1 MLRHRVPG
9 VVGED
14 PGEVELLGRVERL
27 LRDVQY
33 GGRHARR
40 EPRRPVDGVVLD
52 RHPVRVG
59 LELERDVELDVL
71 LRQRLR
77 HRLAEVVVRRAER
90 EARHPAPLALA
101 GQERV
106 LHRLALAE
114 EVGHARE
121 VVALERARL
130 RLRPEELHQRVEQ
143 VWLAEV
149 QEVEDRRVLVAPRL
163 QPGVR
168 ARVRRDE
175 GRSRDADQVL
185 RALLVLEQLRPRD
198 AHELDAHAHEADV
211 VDVAGDVRPRPREP
225 DPGAVRAS
233 RLGEDS
239 PPHVLGEIV
248 AHREL
253 GADDSV
259 GLRVAAP
266 LVVPGLPEPR
276 HLRLERVD
284 DRLEAL
290 LLVRLDALLGDR
302 EPFVG
307 APEVDQPGEEPR
319 RAAPGAASPRPAGR
333 TDRHDARR
341 GRGRCPLG

>member
-1 MLRHRVPG
+1 MR
-9 VVGED
+9 
-14 PGEVELLGRVERL
+14 
-27 LRDVQY
+27 
-33 GGRHARR
+33 
-40 EPRRPVDGVVLD
+40 
-52 RHPVRVG
+52 
-59 LELERDVELDVL
+59 
-71 LRQRLR
+71 
-77 HRLAEVVVRRAER
+77 
-90 EARHPAPLALA
+90 
-101 GQERV
+101 
-106 LHRLALAE
+106 
-114 EVGHARE
+114 
-121 VVALERARL
+121 
-130 RLRPEELHQRVEQ
+130 
-143 VWLAEV
+143 LAEV

-175 GRSRDADQVL
+175 GRSRDADQIL

-233 RLGEDS
+233 RLGEDP

-259 GLRVAAP
+259 RLRVAAA

-276 HLRLERVD
+276 HLGLERVD

-290 LLVRLDALLGDR
+290 LLVRLDPLLGDR
-302 EPFVG
+302 EALVG
-307 APEVDQPGEEPR
+307 APQVDQPGEEPR
-319 RAAPGAASPRPAGR
+319 ERLPEQPVRCRPEEGID
-333 TDRHDARR
+333 TTLDVDEEDARSADR
-341 GRGRCPLG
+341 VEEEVAGVGRRQPVAATSKRRLFLAGPQSGSSSSPLRPRRFDEEPPRVGAIVCSALPRITFVNRSLKPARNARLP